1 MADAGEVFDDD
12 GELGEFGEYFR
23 EILAQQCA
31 GSGWGADDQIE
42 LGSGAPLG
50 ERVGGLGARGD
61 WQADADNASFGPGAD
76 FTAVVLRL
84 DDHGRDEAAGMAVE
98 AFDVVAIVGLAGV
111 LNQYCFIDPGALHV
125 EEQGFNGL
133 VFVDTGVAVR
143 IDDGHWN
150 PFRAGWWCNI
160 ERMSNPGNALDAV
173 EGEGHNPCLWPI
185 LSQRAPRATSRRR
198 APIVAGR
205 DRTVRESLALALFAL
220 FFAGTLIEIA
230 LMLGRKRRGLGLE
243 RFRLVFF
250 FMMCLMLVCLVPLW
264 IFAKL
269 TTAIWVS
276 DLTVALAN
284 LIGLALTYTGA
295 PRGADE
301 AVAAEEED
309 RSVRAYAVYFQ
320 GNKMGM
326 VTREGFEQLLANDL
340 LKQQRTVELVDN
352 YEERARRQGLKV
364 LVYQNRDGSQRL
376 IKVEGPE
383 G

>member
-1 MADAGEVFDDD
+1 M
-12 GELGEFGEYFR
+12 
-23 EILAQQCA
+23 
-31 GSGWGADDQIE
+31 
-42 LGSGAPLG
+42 
-50 ERVGGLGARGD
+50 
-61 WQADADNASFGPGAD
+61 
-76 FTAVVLRL
+76 
-84 DDHGRDEAAGMAVE
+84 
-98 AFDVVAIVGLAGV
+98 
-111 LNQYCFIDPGALHV
+111 
-125 EEQGFNGL
+125 
-133 VFVDTGVAVR
+133 
-143 IDDGHWN
+143 
-150 PFRAGWWCNI
+150 
-160 ERMSNPGNALDAV
+160 
-173 EGEGHNPCLWPI
+173 
-185 LSQRAPRATSRRR
+185 
-198 APIVAGR
+198 
-205 DRTVRESLALALFAL
+205 RESLALALFAL

-284 LIGLALTYTGA
+284 LIGLALTYTGT

-340 LKQQRTVELVDN
+340 LKKQRTVELVDN
-352 YEERARRQGLKV
+352 YQERARRQGLKV
-364 LVYQNRDGSQRL
+364 LVYQNSDGSQRL